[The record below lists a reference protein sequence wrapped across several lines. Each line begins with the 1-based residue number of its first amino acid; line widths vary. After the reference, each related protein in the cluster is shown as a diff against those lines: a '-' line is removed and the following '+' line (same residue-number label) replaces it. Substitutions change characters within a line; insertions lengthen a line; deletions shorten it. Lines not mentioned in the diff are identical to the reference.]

1 MMRRSCTAAKNSAC
15 LPRLEKAPNAATKT
29 QHSSKQTSFKKKQRK
44 REMKICL
51 LEPQGRG
58 DHLEGDDTEITLD
71 IPVYV
76 LGKGFVTGAQKL
88 LENMTKT
95 QLSGSVA

>member
-1 MMRRSCTAAKNSAC
+1 
-15 LPRLEKAPNAATKT
+15 
-29 QHSSKQTSFKKKQRK
+29 
-44 REMKICL
+44 MKICL
-51 LEPQGRG
+51 LEPKGRG
-58 DHLEGDDTEITLD
+58 NHLEGNDTEITLG

-76 LGKGFVTGAQKL
+76 LEKGFVTEAQRL

>member
-1 MMRRSCTAAKNSAC
+1 
-15 LPRLEKAPNAATKT
+15 
-29 QHSSKQTSFKKKQRK
+29 
-44 REMKICL
+44 MKICL